1 MHMYELGGVV
11 QRRVIGNFKISL
23 LKVLLKL
30 DAISRVSSRCW
41 AWSSPTGT

>member
-1 MHMYELGGVV
+1 MYMRGLGGMV
-11 QRRVIGNFKISL
+11 QRRVMGNFKISL

-41 AWSSPTGT
+41 A